1 MPCQTSLEKSYLID
15 HDVAAKQSNYASIK
29 VPPQSPSPS
38 VVSAAKSAKFNMNY
52 DDILEE
58 LGELG
63 PWQLLHLALLWLPAG
78 AGGIFVLTYSF
89 SGKLILNYLA
99 LK

>member
-1 MPCQTSLEKSYLID
+1 MSQSDQPCSYLID
-15 HDVAAKQSNYASIK
+15 QDVVAKQSNYASIK
-29 VPPQSPSPS
+29 VPPKSPS
-38 VVSAAKSAKFNMNY
+38 VVSVAKSASKFNMNY

-63 PWQLLHLALLWLPAG
+63 PWQILHLALLWLPAG

-89 SGKLILNYLA
+89 TGKLICT
-99 LK
+99 